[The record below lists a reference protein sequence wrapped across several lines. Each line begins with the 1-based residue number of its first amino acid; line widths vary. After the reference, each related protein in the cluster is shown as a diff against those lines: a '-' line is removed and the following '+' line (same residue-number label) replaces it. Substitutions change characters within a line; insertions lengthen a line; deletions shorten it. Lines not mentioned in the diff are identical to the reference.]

1 LKNVVVS
8 WYCEI
13 ALEILEKKPIKS
25 MRIKGHLNILIMY
38 PLGIIFLTNTKKI
51 ISKGILKIRSNSN
64 PSKVHNYHLVKV
76 SKKIITF
83 NKLSFHSSTH
93 V

>member
-25 MRIKGHLNILIMY
+25 IRIKTHLNILIMY
-38 PLGIIFLTNTKKI
+38 PLGIEILTNTKKF

-64 PSKVHNYHLVKV
+64 PSKIHNYHLVKV
-76 SKKIITF
+76 L
-83 NKLSFHSSTH
+83 NKTIHI
-93 V
+93 